1 MNNAVKLLSIVAA
14 LVIAG
19 CNPVDD
25 PLEPVSVDVPSGV
38 RLTASD
44 ATSLTFSWDD
54 VEGVTYYVARLE
66 TSDGELAPGG
76 QTTTRETSV
85 TFR

>member
-1 MNNAVKLLSIVAA
+1 MPPTARGCVKPLQRRPRGSSENTERTDVEVYDMNNAVKLLSIVAA

-44 ATSLTFSWDD
+44 ATSLTFS
-54 VEGVTYYVARLE
+54 
-66 TSDGELAPGG
+66 
-76 QTTTRETSV
+76 
-85 TFR
+85 